1 MQCES
6 IRVNHRTPALKGC
19 HASAQPSERWTPVSK
34 YLRPEPD
41 TGSRRCHQ
49 HSRFISETFFLHVLQ
64 FPVVEDNPRSNPPA
78 HRLSAVPRVPI
89 NDAFLFLVQE
99 FTESIRHALSLATS
113 HRHSSLC

>member
-49 HSRFISETFFLHVLQ
+49 HSRFISETFFCTFCNFQSSRTTRARTRLLIG
-64 FPVVEDNPRSNPPA
+64 FPRCPA
-78 HRLSAVPRVPI
+78 FTLTT
-89 NDAFLFLVQE
+89 LFSFSYKNLPKVSV
-99 FTESIRHALSLATS
+99 TL
-113 HRHSSLC
+113 